1 MIIERFEDIKIEP
14 IFLKFLEES
23 HSLSEAMD
31 SMSEWVK
38 KNSVDI
44 GCVCTNNKYEAE
56 LEQEWIE
63 DRMKIYGEIQNEK
76 Q

>member
-44 GCVCTNNKYEAE
+44 GSVCTNNKYEAE